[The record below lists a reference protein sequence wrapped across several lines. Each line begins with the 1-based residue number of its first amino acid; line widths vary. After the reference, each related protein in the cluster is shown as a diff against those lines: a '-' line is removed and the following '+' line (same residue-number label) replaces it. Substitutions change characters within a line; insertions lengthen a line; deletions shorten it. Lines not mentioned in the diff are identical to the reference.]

1 MGTLVRLFLV
11 CDEGEM
17 KRIIFLVV
25 FGLGGA
31 AILISLGVW
40 QMQRL
45 SWKQAIMTQI
55 EGRIR

>member
-1 MGTLVRLFLV
+1 
-11 CDEGEM
+11 M

-55 EGRIR
+55 EGQIAAAPVALPQER